1 VALERHAARL
11 ILAEN
16 KGQGYTASMPS
27 PKDPPDPEFDE
38 LFEPDSPD
46 VPPVAP
52 DYAPAED
59 ANEVE
64 ELT

>member
-1 VALERHAARL
+1 
-11 ILAEN
+11 
-16 KGQGYTASMPS
+16 MP
-27 PKDPPDPEFDE
+27 PPRSDEEFDE

-46 VPPVAP
+46 VPPTEP